1 MTGPMKSF
9 ERLAAPLLAA
19 LAALTVAAAADDP
32 TRRATRLPTLS
43 IAAGSGF
50 SVRSYEIE
58 SGTYYRWRIESDGL
72 EEYKL
77 LAPELF
83 RESWI
88 DQIVIDG
95 LEVKPHGLHAVEF
108 DEEGFLLSLVAD
120 GLKLEGGVTLQVYSN
135 DHPPPHVHVLVR
147 SQPRLKL
154 RIRLDNGEP
163 MDDPGSVRAKE
174 LRRFSELVVEHNKLL
189 TAWWMKKSAA

>member
-1 MTGPMKSF
+1 MKSD
-9 ERLAAPLLAA
+9 ERLAGPFLAA

-43 IAAGSGF
+43 IAAGSGC
-50 SVRSYEIE
+50 SVRSYEVE

-88 DQIVIDG
+88 DQVVIDG

-108 DEEGFLLSLVAD
+108 DEEGSLDVWFLPVRPGTYRYWVESL
-120 GLKLEGGVTLQVYSN
+120 
-135 DHPPPHVHVLVR
+135 
-147 SQPRLKL
+147 
-154 RIRLDNGEP
+154 
-163 MDDPGSVRAKE
+163 DDPSFSGEMVVR
-174 LRRFSELVVEHNKLL
+174 
-189 TAWWMKKSAA
+189 